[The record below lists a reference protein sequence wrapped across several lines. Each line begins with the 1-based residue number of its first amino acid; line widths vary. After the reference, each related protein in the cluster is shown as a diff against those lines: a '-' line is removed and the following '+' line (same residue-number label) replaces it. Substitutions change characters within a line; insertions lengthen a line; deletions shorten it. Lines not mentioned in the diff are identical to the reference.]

1 MTSTL
6 QDYFASNMV
15 TVIIFLAILS
25 TMLIYS
31 LMLQDVNSKTYEF
44 GMLRAL
50 GFRLINLVE
59 VVSIKSLS
67 FSIPGFFLGI
77 VIASLF
83 NVLLRMV
90 LYISALNHLDYNLT
104 TFSIVLGVCF
114 GFFMPL
120 IANFLPV
127 KASMSTNLR
136 SALDLTRNKDSEN
149 IGVKIEKLEE
159 VGISANQ
166 IGVAFILIFVGTLTY
181 YGVPLSFLN

>member
-1 MTSTL
+1 MSAPLAQQFQMTSTL

-50 GFRLINLVE
+50 GFRLFNLVE

-104 TFSIVLGVCF
+104 TFSIVSSR
-114 GFFMPL
+114 FFVHM
-120 IANFLPV
+120 I
-127 KASMSTNLR
+127 ST
-136 SALDLTRNKDSEN
+136 
-149 IGVKIEKLEE
+149 I
-159 VGISANQ
+159 
-166 IGVAFILIFVGTLTY
+166 
-181 YGVPLSFLN
+181 